1 MLLLDEIR
9 KLDEKKLQLK
19 KELYKNIY
27 AQFERK
33 IRRAVEMGQKSIVLR
48 TPAFVVGY
56 PPFDVEAA
64 TRYMHRQFTRGGF
77 DVQVVTTADLIVS
90 WDVRKKKTSQKKVA
104 DDDDI
109 GEFPSLMN
117 LRKVANQWRNA

>member
-1 MLLLDEIR
+1 MLLDEIR

-33 IRRAVEMGQKSIVLR
+33 IRRAVELGQKSIVLR
-48 TPAFVVGY
+48 VPAFVVGY
-56 PPFDVEAA
+56 PPFDVGAA
-64 TRYMHRQFTRGGF
+64 TRYLHRQFTRGGF
-77 DVQVVTTADLIVS
+77 EVQIVTIADLLIS
-90 WDVRKKKTSQKKVA
+90 WDVRKKKATKKEVE
-104 DDDDI
+104 DDDAI
-109 GEFPSLMN
+109 EFPSLMN

>member
-1 MLLLDEIR
+1 MLLDEIR

-56 PPFDVEAA
+56 PPFNVEAA
-64 TRYMHRQFTRGGF
+64 TRYMQRQFTRGGF
-77 DVQVVTTADLIVS
+77 HVQVVTTADLVVS
-90 WDVRKKKTSQKKVA
+90 WDVRKKKTVKKVV
-104 DDDDI
+104 DDDDT
-109 GEFPSLMN
+109 EYPSLMN